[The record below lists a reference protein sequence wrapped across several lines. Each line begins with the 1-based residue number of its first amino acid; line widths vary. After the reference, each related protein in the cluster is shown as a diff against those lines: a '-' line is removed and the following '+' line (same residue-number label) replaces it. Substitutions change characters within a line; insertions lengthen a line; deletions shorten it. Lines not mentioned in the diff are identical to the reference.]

1 MKHAALFDLDGVL
14 VDTEGQYTQW
24 WQEVGRHDF
33 PDQPT
38 FAHDIKGQTL
48 TQICHKYYADDAE
61 APARLAQ
68 GLAVFEKHMH
78 FPFVPGAMAF
88 VDALRQAGVGV
99 AVVTSS
105 NHAKMACLY
114 AAHPDFSAHFDRI
127 FTAED
132 ALRSK
137 PAPDCYVTAARYFGL
152 DPTACFVFEDSVNGL
167 IAGRDSGATVIG
179 VTTTH
184 HEDVVARYSA
194 YVIPHFEG
202 MTVQQMLNLKH

>member
-48 TQICHKYYADDAE
+48 TQIFHKYYADDAE

-78 FPFVPGAMAF
+78 SPFVPGAMAF

-105 NHAKMACLY
+105 NHA
-114 AAHPDFSAHFDRI
+114 
-127 FTAED
+127 
-132 ALRSK
+132 
-137 PAPDCYVTAARYFGL
+137 
-152 DPTACFVFEDSVNGL
+152 
-167 IAGRDSGATVIG
+167 
-179 VTTTH
+179 
-184 HEDVVARYSA
+184 
-194 YVIPHFEG
+194 
-202 MTVQQMLNLKH
+202 